1 MPFHKLVFFPLLPQG
16 QWRLTTEQKKILRES
31 WQALQANIESVG
43 TVTFL
48 QMFETHPETLK
59 PFIPEV
65 DSMQELELDEW

>member
-1 MPFHKLVFFPLLPQG
+1 LKAEWELSDD
-16 QWRLTTEQKKILRES
+16 EKACLRRT
-31 WQALQANIESVG
+31 WTALQANIEAVG

-65 DSMQELELDEW
+65 ESIQELELNEW